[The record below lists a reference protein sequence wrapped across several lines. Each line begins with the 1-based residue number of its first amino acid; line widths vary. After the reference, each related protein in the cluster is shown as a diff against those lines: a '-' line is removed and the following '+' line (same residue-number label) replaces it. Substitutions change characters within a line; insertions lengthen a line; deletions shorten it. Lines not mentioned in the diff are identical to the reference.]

1 MTASVAARS
10 RAIGFSQNAGTRS
23 SAARWS
29 NVAWAGVAAAMT
41 TASMPASNNASGL
54 SAHRAPTASATPAAR
69 FPSASVTV
77 SVFTRG
83 FLLNSRA
90 WRAPIRP
97 VPTKP
102 TCIYAPLSL
111 CPQPSVAAWER
122 SHGNVPVSIILRADM
137 SSTRAKGRAA
147 IARRTRDRTSRPPT
161 IIDVA
166 NLAGVSKSAVS
177 RVIRGE
183 SSVSPSSRTAVIAA
197 AEELGYR
204 ANAVAR
210 SLVQRR
216 TYNVGVMVSDLHN
229 IFFAE
234 VLDGLYAAAAERGY
248 RALITTGNRD
258 PFAEERALE
267 QLLELRAD
275 GVVLAGARLSADV
288 IAAVARLVPIALVGS
303 DLRLRDVDVV
313 VDDDFHGA
321 TLAVDHL
328 VKLGH
333 RDIALID
340 GGQGA
345 GAAQRRAGY
354 ETAMQRAR
362 LATHARVEPG
372 DFTEEGGYEGAR
384 RLLRRPP
391 TAIFASNDQSA
402 VGALNAIEE
411 AGLSVPG
418 DISLIGYDNTALA
431 ALRHISLTTIH
442 QPRRQIGEMA
452 MTAVLR
458 RIEHPGAKAQRHV
471 LAPRLVLRATT
482 GKPARGLKRRR

>member
-102 TCIYAPLSL
+102 TRIYMPLSHRV
-111 CPQPSVAAWER
+111 CRQPSAGAWER

-137 SSTRAKGRAA
+137 SSTRTKGRAA
-147 IARRTRDRTSRPPT
+147 MARRTRDRTARPPT

-166 NLAGVSKSAVS
+166 KLAGVSKSAVS

-216 TYNVGVMVSDLHN
+216 TYNIGVMVSDLHN

-258 PFAEERALE
+258 PFAEERAVE

-275 GVVLAGARLSADV
+275 GVVLAGARLGADV
-288 IAAVARLVPIALVGS
+288 VAAAARSVPIDLVG
-303 DLRLRDVDVV
+303 
-313 VDDDFHGA
+313 DDDFEGA
-321 TLAVDHL
+321 TLAVKHL
-328 VKLGH
+328 VELGH

-345 GAAQRRAGY
+345 GAAERRAGY
-354 ETAMQRAR
+354 EAAMRRAG
-362 LATHARVEPG
+362 LASQIRIEPA
-372 DFTEEGGYEGAR
+372 DFTEEGGYDGAR
-384 RLLRRPP
+384 RLLGRGRRP

-402 VGALNAIEE
+402 VGALNAIQE
-411 AGLSVPG
+411 AELDVPR
-418 DISLIGYDNTALA
+418 DISLMGYDNTALA
-431 ALRHISLTTIH
+431 ALGHISLTTIH

-458 RIEHPGAKAQRHV
+458 RIERRGLKAQRHV
-471 LAPRLVLRATT
+471 LAPRLVVRATT
-482 GKPARGLKRRR
+482 AKPRGRRDP

>member
-1 MTASVAARS
+1 
-10 RAIGFSQNAGTRS
+10 
-23 SAARWS
+23 
-29 NVAWAGVAAAMT
+29 
-41 TASMPASNNASGL
+41 
-54 SAHRAPTASATPAAR
+54 
-69 FPSASVTV
+69 
-77 SVFTRG
+77 
-83 FLLNSRA
+83 
-90 WRAPIRP
+90 
-97 VPTKP
+97 
-102 TCIYAPLSL
+102 
-111 CPQPSVAAWER
+111 
-122 SHGNVPVSIILRADM
+122 M
-137 SSTRAKGRAA
+137 SSTRTKGRAA
-147 IARRTRDRTSRPPT
+147 MARRTRDRTARPPT

-166 NLAGVSKSAVS
+166 KLAGVSKSAVS

-258 PFAEERALE
+258 PFAEERAVE

-275 GVVLAGARLSADV
+275 GVVLAGARLGADV
-288 IAAVARLVPIALVGS
+288 VAAAARSVPIALVGS
-303 DLRLRDVDVV
+303 DLRLPNVDVV
-313 VDDDFHGA
+313 VDDDFEGA
-321 TLAVDHL
+321 TLAVKHL
-328 VKLGH
+328 VELGH

-345 GAAQRRAGY
+345 GAAERRAGY
-354 ETAMQRAR
+354 EAAMRRAG
-362 LATHARVEPG
+362 LASQIRIEPA
-372 DFTEEGGYEGAR
+372 DFTEEGGYDGAR
-384 RLLRRPP
+384 RLLGRGRRP

-402 VGALNAIEE
+402 VGALNAIQE
-411 AGLSVPG
+411 AELDVPR
-418 DISLIGYDNTALA
+418 DISLMGYDNTALA
-431 ALRHISLTTIH
+431 ALGHISLTTIH

-458 RIEHPGAKAQRHV
+458 RIERRGLKAQRHV
-471 LAPRLVLRATT
+471 LAPRLVVRATT
-482 GKPARGLKRRR
+482 AKPRGRRDP